1 MNIHRD
7 FSYWGLFFFHLL
19 YSNPAVHQVS
29 ETYRSRVW
37 LFQTQVG
44 YFDNHWL
51 VRFNCIWRIIFIA
64 IWPTFF
70 LVSLG
75 NYQKAVMRGQII
87 LKKSGHLILKL
98 TFYNLQKLSQ
108 NSIPETKSE
117 MLLI

>member
-37 LFQTQVG
+37 LIQTQVG
-44 YFDNHWL
+44 SFDNHWL

-98 TFYNLQKLSQ
+98 TPKTINSAQQLSVDV
-108 NSIPETKSE
+108 T
-117 MLLI
+117 